1 MNTRPKVSA
10 AAKRAQQM
18 MLGGLGLAHIA
29 GLTCFGLALAMH
41 GADAVLT
48 VILGFA
54 AVVIFFSI
62 GQYIEIIACE
72 LDPAQGMGLALVSYA
87 VRVIGITAGLW
98 FIFTREALEGRI
110 SDGWL
115 LLSMT
120 ATVFA
125 WIGGVVLVAARQRVP
140 IYDTD
145 YVAPE
150 SD

>member
-1 MNTRPKVSA
+1 MNTKPKVSA

-18 MLGGLGLAHIA
+18 MLGGLALSHVA
-29 GLTCFGLALAMH
+29 GLTCFGLALAMD

-54 AVVIFFSI
+54 AVIIFFSI

-72 LDPAQGMGLALVSYA
+72 LDPVQGMGLALVSYA